1 MKKQK
6 PKTIKIKLQGE
17 CEINFENVLTL
28 KKEYNKDNIKRWN
41 ELSDEYTYEYG
52 DDSWNIFQT
61 LCWTL
66 GYEIRYG
73 KPHPCNSGI
82 SRLKE
87 LPFMEDFMKSL
98 PNNS

>member
-52 DDSWNIFQT
+52 DDSWDIFKS

-73 KPHPCNSGI
+73 KPHPCYSGI
-82 SRLKE
+82 SYLEERL
-87 LPFMEDFMKSL
+87 FMEDFMKSL